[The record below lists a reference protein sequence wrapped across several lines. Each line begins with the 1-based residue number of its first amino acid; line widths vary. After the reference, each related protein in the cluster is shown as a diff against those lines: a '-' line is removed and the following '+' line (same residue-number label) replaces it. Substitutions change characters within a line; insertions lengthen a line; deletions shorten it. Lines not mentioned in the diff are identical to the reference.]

1 MGRSALQAEERDAAA
16 ATVKQ
21 DDGASRQKLICWKLW
36 AGCGAIAGSKGKR
49 RLRFALPGSRPLA
62 SDESSVGRVPIELS
76 LDVGHP
82 ERDGR

>member
-21 DDGASRQKLICWKLW
+21 DDGASCQKLICWKFW
-36 AGCGAIAGSKGKR
+36 AGCGSVQEGKR

-62 SDESSVGRVPIELS
+62 SDESIVGRVPIELS
-76 LDVGHP
+76 LDVVHP